1 MNRLQTVAHIRQRT
15 GDDDRHGVRD
25 KGFLHLM
32 LKVDRAD
39 ALKVG
44 RIAGEVIFKIQLSFP
59 FLGNVVALPQTLP
72 LLIAPRQ
79 IHPAAKRKKGV

>member
-1 MNRLQTVAHIRQRT
+1 
-15 GDDDRHGVRD
+15 
-25 KGFLHLM
+25 M
-32 LKVDRAD
+32 LKVNRAT

-59 FLGNVVALPQTLP
+59 FLGNVGALPQILP